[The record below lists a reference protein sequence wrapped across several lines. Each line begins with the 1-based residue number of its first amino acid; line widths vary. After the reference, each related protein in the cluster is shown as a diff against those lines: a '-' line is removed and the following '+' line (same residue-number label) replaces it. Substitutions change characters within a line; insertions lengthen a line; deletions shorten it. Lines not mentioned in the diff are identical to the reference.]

1 MITSYSIGRVLC
13 GYSGNYDKFN
23 AIVRNN
29 SLPSDVKGR
38 AYKLSN

>member
-1 MITSYSIGRVLC
+1 MITSYSLSYISGTYR
-13 GYSGNYDKFN
+13 GNYDKFY

>member
-23 AIVRNN
+23 VIIKNN
-29 SLPSDVKGR
+29 SIPSNIKGR
-38 AYKLSN
+38 AYTLAN

>member
-23 AIVRNN
+23 AIIRNISIPQDAKTRVYRLAN
-29 SLPSDVKGR
+29 
-38 AYKLSN
+38 